1 MKYTNEFI
9 KQELMRLIGFSE
21 KQADC
26 VIDAYR
32 ANGKLDDLTAAI
44 DAKRDYSGGF
54 LDVG

>member
-1 MKYTNEFI
+1 MKYTNEII

-26 VIDAYR
+26 VIRAYC

-44 DAKRDYSGGF
+44 DAKRDYLGGF
-54 LDVG
+54 LNVG